1 MIEQQKILRVV
12 ELTIFLSHWRSVS
25 EIATKLKVSKRTAYR
40 YLKLLHAS
48 GFVISKDEPL
58 SNETGV
64 YFRVEHCPFCNITTN
79 RAKNRRIEKQLATL
93 YNQRH
98 CIIQAELG
106 NPKYLLRYKSE
117 RKRRNKLKEVNRKIN
132 ALILT
137 KRENEIH

>member
-12 ELTIFLSHWRSVS
+12 ELTNFLFHWRSVS
-25 EIATKLKVSKRTAYR
+25 EIAIKLKVSERTAYR
-40 YLKLLHAS
+40 YLKLLHAC

-64 YFRVEHCPFCNITTN
+64 YFRVEHCPFCNSTTKL
-79 RAKNRRIEKQLATL
+79 AKSRRIDKQLATL

-106 NPKYLLRYKSE
+106 NPKYLLKYKSE
-117 RKRRNKLKEVNRKIN
+117 RKRRNKLKELNRKIT
-132 ALILT
+132 ALQLT
-137 KRENEIH
+137 KRENETH